1 VPADKR
7 IHQRGDILG
16 DASSV
21 LCTVGEV
28 PERCLGVRAPVPGV
42 LESVDQSPLFQ
53 RQEQLSRRIV
63 ELLQERDRLEHVIN
77 DLWELAPSQPT
88 VTLVKI

>member
-1 VPADKR
+1 MTQRTNYGRQLDKLYSDLEGAHGDLEVVEER
-7 IHQRGDILG
+7 IETIAGLDL
-16 DASSV
+16 
-21 LCTVGEV
+21 L
-28 PERCLGVRAPVPGV
+28 
-42 LESVDQSPLFQ
+42 DQSPLFQ

-77 DLWELAPSQPT
+77 DLWELGPSRPT

>member
-1 VPADKR
+1 MTQRTNYGRQLNNLHSDLEGAYGDLEVVDER
-7 IHQRGDILG
+7 IETIAGLDL
-16 DASSV
+16 
-21 LCTVGEV
+21 L
-28 PERCLGVRAPVPGV
+28 
-42 LESVDQSPLFQ
+42 DQSPLFQ

-77 DLWELAPSQPT
+77 DLWELGPSRPT